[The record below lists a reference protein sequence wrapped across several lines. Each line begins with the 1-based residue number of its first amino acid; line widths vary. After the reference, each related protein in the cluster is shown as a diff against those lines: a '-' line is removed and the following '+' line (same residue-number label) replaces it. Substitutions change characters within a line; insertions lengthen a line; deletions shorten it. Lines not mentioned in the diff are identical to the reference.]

1 MKKIVLGQNK
11 KKKIRSTTVY
21 HDSDVSV
28 KAAVTVTKTGQ
39 RKVDAIDSLDE
50 LYSFD
55 TIDKMFEKVFAV
67 KNKQQVQSMIR
78 NIVDSLKKYAE
89 DLEEIGLSK
98 NSSYVKKNI
107 IPALNK
113 ALTTM
118 DSVKPKD
125 FFASIKK
132 IRENFSKTN
141 PELNDDILDESP
153 LTTVQDVF
161 KNVKYVNVDLD
172 DNTPAVI
179 KKVPLSVFLYKG
191 LSEKSMAQLKSIGCQ
206 FIPYS
211 GAMLY
216 SDAKFLIINKNKF
229 HKNSNYGSTATIIL
243 QAISKNAKF
252 GSLLAVK
259 DINLNVPSFYAVL
272 CVTQNQV
279 RAFSEVAESARDIKV
294 YIK

>member
-21 HDSDVSV
+21 RDSDVSV
-28 KAAVTVTKTGQ
+28 KSAVTVTKTGQ

-98 NSSYVKKNI
+98 NSFYVKKNI

-141 PELNDDILDESP
+141 PELSDDILDESP

-191 LSEKSMAQLKSIGCQ
+191 LSEKSMAQLKSLGCQ

-216 SDAKFLIINKNKF
+216 SDAKFLIINKSKF
-229 HKNSNYGSTATIIL
+229 HKNSDYGSTATIIL

>member
-113 ALTTM
+113 VLTTM

-141 PELNDDILDESP
+141 PELSDDILDESS

-161 KNVKYVNVDLD
+161 KNIKYVNVDLD

-191 LSEKSMAQLKSIGCQ
+191 LSEKSMAQLKSLGCQ

-216 SDAKFLIINKNKF
+216 SDAKFLIINKSKF
-229 HKNSNYGSTATIIL
+229 HKNSDYGSTATIIL